1 MKQPESLTDQK
12 TRQTLIASKYYAF
25 ENEKICKFLSNQFD
39 SISSVYVL
47 GHTPDQGEDFYTLL
61 INGST
66 ILKLE
71 LSRTDDTA
79 KPENVV
85 VFSIEQY
92 RKAVRGRQE
101 LSKLAIAIELATED
115 KIKQH
120 PNKK

>member
-1 MKQPESLTDQK
+1 MKQLESLTDQK
-12 TRQTLIASKYYAF
+12 TRQILTASKYYAF
-25 ENEKICKFLSNQFD
+25 ENDKIYELLSNQFD
-39 SISSVYVL
+39 SISSAYVL

-66 ILKLE
+66 ILKFE
-71 LSRTDDTA
+71 LSRTNGNA

-101 LSKLAIAIELATED
+101 LSKLAIAIELAAEE
-115 KIKQH
+115 K
-120 PNKK
+120 NKTTPK